1 MVELSRLKIGGLV
14 GQRVVWRCGSPEGVS
29 EIGVIHGSRKAGE
42 FTADIKLDNVT
53 ASFLWEE

>member
-29 EIGVIHGSRKAGE
+29 EIGVIHGSRKAGNSLRISSS
-42 FTADIKLDNVT
+42 TT
-53 ASFLWEE
+53 